1 MEHAVEEE
9 GRRDCGEERVN
20 DVIGD
25 IDAAHKR
32 VMRLWTDRVRGLTGD
47 RYPLSYQKYRV
58 LKAVGAG
65 LQYSYDIYEHA
76 NVVNSTVQL
85 MLDDLYNKGWLSRE
99 CPDKRTYL
107 WGITKHGAAALV
119 KLDRIILDLEKE
131 VILEVKTLEEWVV

>member
-9 GRRDCGEERVN
+9 DERGRGEERVK

-25 IDAAHKR
+25 LDAVHKR
-32 VMRLWTDRVRGLTGD
+32 VMRLWTDKIRGLTGD

-65 LQYSYDIYEHA
+65 HRFSYDIYEHA

-85 MLDDLYNKGWLSRE
+85 MLDDLYNRGWLTRE

-107 WGITKHGAAALV
+107 WGLSKNGASMLV
-119 KLDRIILDLEKE
+119 KLDKTVAELEKS
-131 VILEVKTLEEWVV
+131 VILEVKNLEEWVA